1 MPRGTY
7 GGGEIELYVFAEDLD
22 PTKPADQAILDQ
34 WKKSFEVASCMLFH
48 ATDKQAHFAKIHLY
62 TAEDEVNDP
71 DNFDA
76 RVSNTL
82 DSSYALGHPA
92 PGCEPEDLVEDPDAF
107 LDGTFMELGKDAF
120 EYPFVI
126 LHEFGHFGYW
136 LGDEYFGE
144 KPTQCTEVQQSG
156 PPPNGQVAKDGEHS
170 CIMGVPTL
178 GPFNVTKLALTASG
192 SGYSVTPGW
201 IVEFCNKDNHDDSN
215 GSNHN
220 STHQGYEDNSCKNMI
235 AEFRD
240 ITVATNVA
248 VPKLDG
254 KMDPCSDVEWPP
266 TTNDSETDCIVDSSL
281 GPAEAVPID
290 DIFEAGEYGM
300 HFASATDRI
309 SLLKFGDSERGPR
322 FKPMPGIAEAL
333 EALDRKLT
341 ASRKRPAIQSLLL
354 FSTGRERIPSAH
366 ETARSL
372 ARKGVRVFS
381 FGLGQAD
388 RAGLQQ
394 LAQRTGGAYF
404 EVGVNDR
411 QRSQLLRAEMARAY
425 DGTRF
430 GAPISIVPR
439 EKLGEDEVR
448 IPVEEGSRLLKLVF
462 AKTPGSNPAISVR
475 PPPGRQRL
483 ERILSES
490 AGFEIVTA
498 ENPLPG
504 DWIVS
509 VAAGSLPDAME
520 LSAYSDNR
528 RISVGVSGRR
538 RLRLVGETVTLQV
551 VVRAPFAVVDLDTA
565 EVRVTPPGGSE
576 THARDLRP
584 RRDGV
589 HVMQFRVTEVG
600 AYDVEVLIRNRGGA
614 KLAGQRGSSEALR
627 PVPLFER
634 TRRFQIHVTA
644 PQND

>member
-7 GGGEIELYVFAEDLD
+7 GGGQIELYVFAEDLD
-22 PTKPADQAILDQ
+22 PTDPADKATLER

-48 ATDKQAHFAKIHLY
+48 ATNKQAHFAKVYLY
-62 TAEDEVNDP
+62 TAKSEVNDP

-76 RVSNTL
+76 RVSTTL

-92 PGCEPEDLVEDPDAF
+92 PGSEPEDLVDDPDAF

-144 KPTQCTEVQQSG
+144 KPTLCTAAQRIG
-156 PPPNGQVAKDGEHS
+156 PPPRGHVAEDGEHS

-178 GPFNVTKLALTASG
+178 GPFNVTKLVSNASG
-192 SGYSVTPGW
+192 SGYSVCPGW

-220 STHQGYEDNSCKNMI
+220 SMYEGYGDSSCKSMI
-235 AEFRD
+235 AEFRE
-240 ITVATNVA
+240 IAVATNVA
-248 VPKLDG
+248 VAQANG
-254 KMDPCSDVEWPP
+254 ETAPCSDVEWPP
-266 TTNDSETDCIVDSSL
+266 TTNDSETDCIVDSNL

-309 SLLKFGDSERGPR
+309 SLVKFGDSEGGPR
-322 FKPMPGIAEAL
+322 FTSMPGVAEAL

-341 ASRKRPAIQSLLL
+341 PSRKRHAIQSLLL
-354 FSTGRERIPSAH
+354 FSTGRERIPRAR
-366 ETARSL
+366 ELARSL

-388 RAGLQQ
+388 RAALQQ

-411 QRSQLLRAEMARAY
+411 QRAQLLRAEMARAY

-430 GAPISIVPR
+430 GAPIAIVPR

-483 ERILSES
+483 ERILSEN
-490 AGFEIVTA
+490 ARFEVVTA
-498 ENPLPG
+498 ENPVPG

-509 VAAGSLPDAME
+509 VAAGALPDAME
-520 LSAYSDNR
+520 LSAFSDNR

-565 EVRVTPPGGSE
+565 EVRVTPPGAGE
-576 THARDLRP
+576 THTRDLRP

-589 HVMQFRVTEVG
+589 HVLQFRVTEAG

-614 KLAGQRGSSEALR
+614 KLAGQGVGSEPAR
-627 PVPLFER
+627 TVPLFER
-634 TRRFQIHVTA
+634 VRRFQIHVATTR
-644 PQND
+644 DG